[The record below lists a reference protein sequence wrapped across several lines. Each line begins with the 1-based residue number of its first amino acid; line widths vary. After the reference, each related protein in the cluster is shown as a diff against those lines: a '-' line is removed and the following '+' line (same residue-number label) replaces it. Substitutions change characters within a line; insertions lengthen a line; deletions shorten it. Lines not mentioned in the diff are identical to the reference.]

1 VTEELLIAFAGGLA
15 ATLTPCALPLYPG
28 YLAYV
33 AAQRGQGRSADT
45 RWLGVAVLGGVLLAM
60 LTLGAFISS
69 LQLAAGAVLRIMTP
83 LADVVVIGLG
93 LALALGRNP
102 FARLPTLSL
111 GQARGS
117 PLISAFIYG
126 LLYGPIALPCA
137 GPLVLGIFLFS
148 IGIADLA
155 GKLAFFMVFGLGFGL
170 PLLGISL
177 LARDRASTLL
187 RAFARHET
195 ALLRVTGTAL
205 AVIGAWDLASN
216 VPFALLYLRG

>member
-1 VTEELLIAFAGGLA
+1 MTEELLIAFAGGLA